1 MRDRIF
7 SICKGIGIILVVL
20 GHSGC
25 PGYLSRFVSLFH
37 MPLFFISAG
46 YFFHLKYLNDEKTF
60 VVRRLRGLY
69 VPFVKWSVLFLCLH
83 NLFFWTGILNEKFGT
98 ASGGVLHPYTWQQ
111 FQQRVWS
118 CVFNMSG
125 YDEFLTGTFWFFRAL
140 LVTSLAY
147 LVLFKLLRRVRWLK
161 SDVQIGWAIC
171 AIALLL
177 ALWKVVGGLRVTGLA
192 QGGYRDIMGVFFFGV
207 GFLYRQYRHFV
218 PMNWKWAAGCF
229 AFLLL
234 ATFTFGTSMGYT
246 ANFVQF
252 ISFPLPALAGFWLC
266 YYVSKRIDA
275 WGGWLARGLDYIGE
289 RTLYVFAF
297 HFLAF
302 KVVSAVVVAYY
313 GLSWLQVGGHPVVYH
328 GGGGDAF
335 FLLYTLVGVGLP
347 LGVREVYLRVKPD
360 EPVTLST
367 LSRAGRAVRDWA
379 TRVYDSCKRIVEA
392 SLPKDD

>member
-1 MRDRIF
+1 MFAMR
-7 SICKGIGIILVVL
+7 
-20 GHSGC
+20 
-25 PGYLSRFVSLFH
+25 
-37 MPLFFISAG
+37 
-46 YFFHLKYLNDEKTF
+46 NN
-60 VVRRLRGLY
+60 
-69 VPFVKWSVLFLCLH
+69 
-83 NLFFWTGILNEKFGT
+83 NLTMKM
-98 ASGGVLHPYTWQQ
+98 
-111 FQQRVWS
+111 R
-118 CVFNMSG
+118 
-125 YDEFLTGTFWFFRAL
+125 
-140 LVTSLAY
+140 
-147 LVLFKLLRRVRWLK
+147 
-161 SDVQIGWAIC
+161 C
-171 AIALLL
+171 AIIGA
-177 ALWKVVGGLRVTGLA
+177 G
-192 QGGYRDIMGVFFFGV
+192 
-207 GFLYRQYRHFV
+207 
-218 PMNWKWAAGCF
+218 AAGCF

-379 TRVYDSCKRIVEA
+379 TRVYDRCKRIVEA

>member
-1 MRDRIF
+1 M
-7 SICKGIGIILVVL
+7 
-20 GHSGC
+20 
-25 PGYLSRFVSLFH
+25 
-37 MPLFFISAG
+37 
-46 YFFHLKYLNDEKTF
+46 
-60 VVRRLRGLY
+60 
-69 VPFVKWSVLFLCLH
+69 KWSVLFLCLH

-140 LVTSLAY
+140 LVASLAY

-177 ALWKVVGGLRVTGLA
+177 ALWKVVGGLRVTGWPRAVIATSWAYSFRRWLSLPSVQA
-192 QGGYRDIMGVFFFGV
+192 LRPDELEV
-207 GFLYRQYRHFV
+207 
-218 PMNWKWAAGCF
+218 AAGCF

-275 WGGWLARGLDYIGE
+275 WADGWHAVWTTSANGHS
-289 RTLYVFAF
+289 T
-297 HFLAF
+297 FLRF
-302 KVVSAVVVAYY
+302 TFWRSRWSVR
-313 GLSWLQVGGHPVVYH
+313 WLWPTTG
-328 GGGGDAF
+328 
-335 FLLYTLVGVGLP
+335 
-347 LGVREVYLRVKPD
+347 
-360 EPVTLST
+360 
-367 LSRAGRAVRDWA
+367 
-379 TRVYDSCKRIVEA
+379 
-392 SLPKDD
+392 